1 MHHSI
6 LFQLKQALLM
16 VSVLHQPVESH
27 FQAILT
33 VGISYRKIVFAVK
46 TYYAPLW
53 VPFVTFLYALPQTV
67 ESIIMCNLALAYF
80 TTYFIAF

>member
-16 VSVLHQPVESH
+16 VLVLHQPVESH

-33 VGISYRKIVFAVK
+33 VGISYHKIVFAVE
-46 TYYAPLW
+46 TYCAPLW
-53 VPFVTFLYALPQTV
+53 VPFVTFVYALPQTV
-67 ESIIMCNLALAYF
+67 ESL
-80 TTYFIAF
+80 